1 MSRIEQAEDGLSR
14 QQRGLLLWAFRY
26 VETMEARRDDLALQC
41 LEQGIP
47 WKPVQRTPAARAATS
62 RTLLRLEERGLIER
76 VAPGGRT
83 IAIKLSILGRLVAL
97 KIRESK

>member
-1 MSRIEQAEDGLSR
+1 MGRIEQAEDGLSAK
-14 QQRGLLLWAFRY
+14 QRGLLLWCLKY
-26 VETMEARRDDLALQC
+26 VEAMEARRDDLALQC

-47 WKPVQRTPAARAATS
+47 WKPAHRTAAARAATS

-83 IAIKLSILGRLVAL
+83 KAIKVTPLGRLVAL
-97 KIRESK
+97 KMKEPK